1 MRELRPGV
9 WELTVNVGRHRD
21 GTPRRAYRTVRAEG
35 EREASQELA
44 AMVSE
49 VGGGDQVAG
58 SDLRSLTTD
67 EAIERFLIEHLH
79 DEKGRADSTLT
90 GYRSLHQCWFAPE
103 IGRQRVNRID
113 TATID
118 RLFGK
123 MRAAGLS
130 RSRLNQA
137 KSLYQPFFRWAK
149 RRGIITRDPIV
160 GFELPISRYVSKERI
175 PPEVE
180 ELGILLQE
188 AVELVPDVAPV
199 LALGA
204 VTGMRRGELVAVRR
218 SRIQW
223 DRSLLTVDSA
233 IGDSKQVK
241 GTKTRKERSFHL
253 DADTMD
259 MLRRHC
265 EQMDSL
271 AVLAG
276 IVPDPDPFLFSRELD
291 ASEPMSP
298 DYVTKQVAV
307 LKGHLGIEDK
317 LPETVEREQ
326 AALAM
331 FRQPAEP
338 RRPGRTG
345 PSPKGGTSYAEIA
358 SHFGRSERWAMLAV
372 RAAIRREEAKK
383 RFGGQLNFDGS
394 ILALRKFT
402 SSELLDAGFNLSM
415 VAQRQG
421 HGPAVLTKHY
431 AKSRPSADREAAE
444 HLGRVVHGRTVGGQG
459 GQGGRAG

>member
-9 WELTVNVGRHRD
+9 WELTANVGRHRD
-21 GTPRRAYRTVRAEG
+21 GAPRRAYRTVRAEG

-49 VGGGDQVAG
+49 VGGADQVAE
-58 SDLRSLTTD
+58 SDLRSLTMD
-67 EAIERFLIEHLH
+67 EAIERFLIEHLR
-79 DEKGRADSTLT
+79 DEKGREDSTLT
-90 GYRSLHQCWFAPE
+90 GYRSLHQCWFSPE

-149 RRGIITRDPIV
+149 RRGVITRDPMA
-160 GFELPISRYVSKERI
+160 GFELPTSRYASKERT
-175 PPEVE
+175 PPEIE
-180 ELGILLQE
+180 ELSILLRE

-218 SRIQW
+218 SRIHW

-233 IGDSKQVK
+233 IGDSQQIK

-253 DADTMD
+253 DGETMD

-265 EQMDSL
+265 EYVDSV
-271 AVLAG
+271 AASAG
-276 IVPDPDPFLFSRELD
+276 IVPDADPFLFSQELD

-317 LPETVEREQ
+317 APETIEREE

-331 FRQPAEP
+331 FRQPAKP

-345 PSPKGGTSYAEIA
+345 PSPKGAMPYAEIA
-358 SHFGRSERWAMLAV
+358 RHFGRSERWAMLAI
-372 RAAIRREEAKK
+372 RAAIRREEAKE
-383 RFGGQLNFDGS
+383 RFGGQFNFDGS

-402 SSELLDAGFNLSM
+402 SSELLDAGFSLSM

-431 AKSRPSADREAAE
+431 AKSRPSADRKAAE
-444 HLGRVVHGRTVGGQG
+444 HLGRVVHGRAVGE
-459 GQGGRAG
+459 